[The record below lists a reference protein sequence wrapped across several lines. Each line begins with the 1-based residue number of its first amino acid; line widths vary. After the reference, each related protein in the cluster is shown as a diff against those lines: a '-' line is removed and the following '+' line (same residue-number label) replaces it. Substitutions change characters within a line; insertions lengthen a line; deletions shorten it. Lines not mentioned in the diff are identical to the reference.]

1 MTKSNSYRDIIS
13 RPEVSFW
20 IPLLVPI
27 LALAVAWGTINAR
40 VSASEAQLAK
50 YPSQDYF
57 ELKFK
62 TVDDKLTELNQKIT
76 DHLNE
81 K

>member
-1 MTKSNSYRDIIS
+1 MTKQPPKILTIIK
-13 RPEVSFW
+13 ETWF
-20 IPLLVPI
+20 LVLFVGGLI
-27 LALAVAWGTINAR
+27 AAWTSLNMRVNAMERQLAL
-40 VSASEAQLAK
+40 

-62 TVDDKLTELNQKIT
+62 TVDDKLIELNQKIT
-76 DHLNE
+76 DHVSE

>member
-1 MTKSNSYRDIIS
+1 MTKNGYKDIIS

-20 IPLLVPI
+20 IPLIIPL
-27 LALAVAWGTINAR
+27 LALAVAWGTINER
-40 VSASEAQLAK
+40 VMASEAKLAE

-62 TVDDKLTELNQKIT
+62 TVDDKLIELSQKLT
-76 DHLNE
+76 DHLE
-81 K
+81 LK

>member
-1 MTKSNSYRDIIS
+1 MNIKDFLTKN
-13 RPEVSFW
+13 
-20 IPLLVPI
+20 
-27 LALAVAWGTINAR
+27 AWGIIGVIVVMVTFYSLTNYRLTRAE
-40 VSASEAQLAK
+40 VKLAQ

-62 TVDDKLTELNQKIT
+62 TVDDKLIELNQKIT
-76 DHLNE
+76 DHIDE

>member
-1 MTKSNSYRDIIS
+1 MNIKDFLTKN
-13 RPEVSFW
+13 
-20 IPLLVPI
+20 
-27 LALAVAWGTINAR
+27 AWGIIGVIVVMVTFYSLTNYRLTRA
-40 VSASEAQLAK
+40 EEKLAQ

-62 TVDDKLTELNQKIT
+62 TVDDKLIELNQKIT
-76 DHLNE
+76 DHIDE